1 MSAAAL
7 VRSTLLLTLPE
18 VRSAAR
24 TLWTAPRLKE
34 RYPAYLAVMHG
45 LIRASVPLMEAAARQ
60 CADLP
65 PGDPCAGPLA
75 RYFEAHIAEEQGHDD
90 WLLQDLAILQDQAA
104 ADGITPQAVLDNVP
118 AADVAALAGA
128 QYYWIRHYHPAC
140 LLGHIAVLEGCP
152 PDPDLARR
160 LPALTGLPSAAFRTL
175 AAHAADD
182 PGHLRD
188 LDRLLDELPLSPAV
202 AAAVA
207 RSAAYTAGRAA
218 ALLRDLAQ
226 ADPDPAPSFPASRS
240 PASRFAASRFP
251 ASPFPVPRS

>member
-7 VRSTLLLTLPE
+7 VRSALALTLPD
-18 VRSAAR
+18 VRAAAR

-34 RYPAYLAVMHG
+34 RYPGYLGVMHG
-45 LIRASVPLMEAAARQ
+45 LIRASVPLMEAAGRR

-65 PGDPCAGPLA
+65 PGDPCAEPLA
-75 RYFEAHIAEEQGHDD
+75 RYFETHIAEEQGHDD
-90 WLLQDLAILQDQAA
+90 WLLKDLTA
-104 ADGITPQAVLDNVP
+104 ADGITPRAVLDSAP

-140 LLGHIAVLEGCP
+140 LLGYIAVLEGCP

-160 LPALTGLPSAAFRTL
+160 LPGLTGLPATAFRTL

-182 PGHLRD
+182 PGHLRE
-188 LDRLLDELPLSPAV
+188 LDRLLDELPLTPAL

-207 RSAAYTAGRAA
+207 HSAAHTAGRAA
-218 ALLRDLAQ
+218 ALLRGLAQ
-226 ADPDPAPSFPASRS
+226 GDPDP
-240 PASRFAASRFP
+240 ASRFP
-251 ASPFPVPRS
+251 ALRS